1 VIRKTRQI
9 RKIKRIMNENKI
21 EVGFHEPVLDNYIEL
36 VYSIAAQHGI
46 EILIVGG
53 APREIFLH
61 RKPKDLDFLVVK
73 GDARKIPM
81 QLHELHGFFYPVLFD
96 KFGTYR
102 TGMQGVKEV
111 DMEFIP
117 LRAETIEGDL
127 FLRDFT
133 VNTLTMRRLSLF
145 QYEIRDMLGN
155 AFTALEQMILKT
167 PIAPEK
173 TIKDDPLR
181 IMRAV
186 RFSCTLGM
194 VLDPSLKAAA
204 KNLVR
209 LLNDVAVE
217 RVRDELFMILVSDI
231 PSRGLLLMQELGIID
246 VVMPEVLPMIG
257 FDQRSPYHK
266 DELFTHSLEVM
277 DKSHPRIETRL
288 AALFHDTGK
297 PFSMQ
302 QAEGKVTYY
311 GHQDKSADFFKSFSG
326 RLKLPNHI
334 ANTTEALI
342 KRHMINY
349 TPEWKD
355 STIRK
360 FIKHNYDILD
370 QLLALYRA
378 DSGSLADP
386 SKPLSMVEELV
397 SRINHQQIEQISRLE
412 SPLDGNEIQKL
423 LDIPPGPKIGEIKKA
438 VVDAILEGTIEPTK
452 PSAEAF
458 IKQMYTASKSS

>member
-1 VIRKTRQI
+1 
-9 RKIKRIMNENKI
+9 MNEKKI
-21 EVGFHEPVLDNYIEL
+21 EVDFHEPVLDNYIEL
-36 VYSIAAQHGI
+36 VYSIAENHGI
-46 EILIVGG
+46 DIVVVGG
-53 APREIFLH
+53 APREILLQ

-73 GDARKIPM
+73 GDARTIPM
-81 QLHELHGFFYPVLFD
+81 QLHSVYGFFYPVLFD

-102 TGMQGVKEV
+102 TGMQGEKSV

-117 LRAETIEGDL
+117 IRGQTIEDDL
-127 FLRDFT
+127 LLRDFT
-133 VNTLTMRRLSLF
+133 VNTLTMKRLSAF
-145 QYEIRDMLGN
+145 HYEISDMLGS
-155 AFTALEQMILKT
+155 ALIALEQRVLKT
-167 PIAPEK
+167 PISPEK

-186 RFSCTLGM
+186 RFSCTLDM
-194 VLDPSLKAAA
+194 NMDPSLRTAS
-204 KNLVR
+204 KNLAR

-217 RVRDELFMILVSDI
+217 RVRDELFMILLSDI
-231 PSRGLLLMQELGIID
+231 PSRGMLLMQELGIID
-246 VVMPEVLPMIG
+246 VIMPELVPMIG

-266 DELFTHSLEVM
+266 DELFTHSLAVM
-277 DKSHPRIETRL
+277 DAAHPCIETRL

-297 PFSMQ
+297 PFAMQ
-302 QAEGKVTYY
+302 QSEGKVTYY
-311 GHQDKSADFFKSFSG
+311 GHQDKSAEFFKSFSN

-334 ANTTEALI
+334 AGAVEALI

-360 FIKHNYDILD
+360 FIKHNYDILE

-397 SRINHQQIEQISRLE
+397 SRINQQQIEEISRLE
-412 SPLDGNEIQKL
+412 SPLDGNEIQGL
-423 LDIPPGPKIGEIKKA
+423 LGIPPGPKIGEIKKA
-438 VVDAILEGTIEPTK
+438 VVDAILEGTIESTK
-452 PSAEAF
+452 QAARDFILKSFPPSETR
-458 IKQMYTASKSS
+458 KP

>member
-1 VIRKTRQI
+1 MSEK
-9 RKIKRIMNENKI
+9 KI
-21 EVGFHEPVLDNYIEL
+21 EVEFHEPVLDNYIEL
-36 VYSIAAQHGI
+36 VYSIAADYGI

-53 APREIFLH
+53 APREIMLN
-61 RKPKDLDFLVVK
+61 RKPKDIDFLVLK
-73 GDARKIPM
+73 GDVRIIPM
-81 QLHELHGFFYPVLFD
+81 QLHKVYGFFYPVFFD

-102 TGMQGVKEV
+102 TGMQGGNNVY
-111 DMEFIP
+111 MEFIP
-117 LRAETIEGDL
+117 RRAETIESDL
-127 FLRDFT
+127 LLRDFT
-133 VNTLTMRRLSLF
+133 VNTLTMRRLSMF
-145 QYEIRDMLGN
+145 SYEISDTLGS
-155 AFTALEQMILKT
+155 AFDALERRILKT
-167 PIAPEK
+167 PIPPEK

-186 RFSCTLGM
+186 RFACTLDM
-194 VLDPSLKAAA
+194 NLDPSFGFAA
-204 KNLVR
+204 KNLAR

-217 RVRDELFMILVSDI
+217 RVRDELFMILVSDV

-257 FDQRSPYHK
+257 YDQRSPYHK

-297 PFSMQ
+297 PVSMQ

-311 GHQDKSADFFKSFSG
+311 GHQDKSADFFKSFAD

-334 ANTTEALI
+334 ANTTESLI

-349 TPEWKD
+349 SHEWKD

-397 SRINHQQIEQISRLE
+397 SRINQQQIEQISRLE

-458 IKQMYTASKSS
+458 IKQMYTASKDSRP